1 MKTTT
6 KIILALIVL
15 SYMVWGFCIG
25 HDTKAE
31 TIKFNT
37 AARQTLNLHDLKGIQ
52 FVAPP
57 NESPE
62 DYALDSVLLIV
73 DDKRTDILVDY
84 PRELLQTKMQNGQL
98 ILSPSPRFAAAH
110 AKGNYELTDAKWT
123 ENDARFD
130 TIDTASDGQN
140 IVVRLY
146 MPTAQ
151 ALKLL
156 QSPNALRAL
165 GMVGVQHLVTKSLTL
180 QQNTDVTLMQC
191 RIGDAKINVG
201 VNKFE
206 LQGTRINNMVIKM
219 LNDTENNS
227 QTFYAD
233 DGNSF
238 VNNLLI
244 QGSCNSSFTYSRY
257 GHIMIESTGN
267 TPSSVT
273 LDGLKGRVK
282 LK

>member
-6 KIILALIVL
+6 KIILTLIVL
-15 SYMVWGFCIG
+15 SYVVWGLCIG
-25 HDTKAE
+25 YNTKAE
-31 TIKFNT
+31 KITFYT
-37 AARQTLNLHDLKGIQ
+37 AVRQTLNLHDLKGIR

-57 NESPE
+57 NESLDGHP
-62 DYALDSVLLIV
+62 LDSVLLIV

-98 ILSPSPRFAAAH
+98 ILSLSPRFAAAY
-110 AKGNYELTDAKWT
+110 AKGNYELTDAEWT
-123 ENDARFD
+123 KDDADSD
-130 TIDTASDGQN
+130 TIDSASDGQN

-156 QSPNALRAL
+156 QSPNTLRTL
-165 GMVGVQHLVTKSLTL
+165 GMVGVQHLVAKSLTL
-180 QQNTDVTLMQC
+180 QQNTAVTLTQC

-206 LQGTRINNMVIKM
+206 LQGTRVNNLVIKM
-219 LNDTENNS
+219 LNDAESND
-227 QTFYAD
+227 QTLYAD
-233 DGNSF
+233 DEHSF
-238 VNNLLI
+238 VDNLLI
-244 QGSCNSSFTYSRY
+244 QGCCNSSFTYSHY
-257 GHIMIESTGN
+257 GHIMIEGTGN

-273 LDGLKGRVK
+273 LDGLRGRVK

>member
-6 KIILALIVL
+6 KIILTLIVL
-15 SYMVWGFCIG
+15 SYVVWGFCIG
-25 HDTKAE
+25 YNIKAE
-31 TIKFNT
+31 TITFYT
-37 AARQTLNLHDLKGIQ
+37 AVRQTLNLHDLKGIQ

-57 NESPE
+57 NESLD
-62 DYALDSVLLIV
+62 DYSLDSVLLIV

-110 AKGNYELTDAKWT
+110 AKGNYELTDATT
-123 ENDARFD
+123 ENAATSD
-130 TIDTASDGQN
+130 TIETSTDGQN
-140 IVVRLY
+140 IVIRLY
-146 MPTAQ
+146 MPTTQ

-156 QSPNALRAL
+156 QSPNALSQL
-165 GMVGVQHLVTKSLTL
+165 GAVGVRHLSTKSLTL
-180 QQNTDVTLMQC
+180 QQNFSVTLTQC

-206 LQGTRINNMVIKM
+206 LQSTRINNMVIKM
-219 LNDTENNS
+219 LNDTENDN
-227 QTFYAD
+227 QTLYAD
-233 DGNSF
+233 DVHSF
-238 VNNLLI
+238 VDNLLI
-244 QGSCNSSFTYSRY
+244 QGSCNSSFTYSHY
-257 GHIMIESTGN
+257 GHIMIDGTGN
-267 TPSSVT
+267 APSSVT

>member
-6 KIILALIVL
+6 KIILTLIVL
-15 SYMVWGFCIG
+15 SYVVWGLCIG
-25 HDTKAE
+25 YNTKAE
-31 TIKFNT
+31 TITFYT
-37 AARQTLNLHDLKGIQ
+37 DVRQTLNLHDLKGIQ
-52 FVAPP
+52 FLAPT
-57 NESPE
+57 NESLD
-62 DYALDSVLLIV
+62 DYSLDSVLLIV

-98 ILSPSPRFAAAH
+98 ILSPSPRFATAH
-110 AKGNYELTDAKWT
+110 AQGNYELTDATTKNAAT
-123 ENDARFD
+123 SD
-130 TIDTASDGQN
+130 TIETSTDEQN
-140 IVVRLY
+140 IVIRLY

-165 GMVGVQHLVTKSLTL
+165 SMVGVQHLVTKSLTL

-233 DGNSF
+233 DDHSF
-238 VNNLLI
+238 VDNLLI

-257 GHIMIESTGN
+257 GHIMLEGTGN

>member
-6 KIILALIVL
+6 KIILTLIVL
-15 SYMVWGFCIG
+15 SYVVWGLCIG
-25 HDTKAE
+25 YDTKAE
-31 TIKFNT
+31 TITFYT
-37 AARQTLNLHDLKGIQ
+37 TVRQTLNLHDLKGIW
-52 FVAPP
+52 FVAPY
-57 NESPE
+57 NESLD
-62 DYALDSVLLIV
+62 DYPLDSVLLIV

-123 ENDARFD
+123 KNDVD
-130 TIDTASDGQN
+130 SYTIDSASDGQN

-151 ALKLL
+151 VLKLL
-156 QSPNALRAL
+156 QSPNTLRTF
-165 GMVGVQHLVTKSLTL
+165 GTVGVQHLVAKSLTL
-180 QQNTDVTLMQC
+180 QQNTAVTLTQC

-201 VNKFE
+201 ANDFE
-206 LQGTRINNMVIKM
+206 LQGTQINNMVIKM
-219 LNDTENNS
+219 LNDTKNNN
-227 QTFYAD
+227 QTLYAD
-233 DGNSF
+233 DDHSF
-238 VNNLLI
+238 VDNLLI
-244 QGSCNSSFTYSRY
+244 QGSCNSSFTYSHY
-257 GHIMIESTGN
+257 GHIMIEGTGN

-273 LDGLKGRVK
+273 LDGLRGRVK

>member
-6 KIILALIVL
+6 KIILTLIVL
-15 SYMVWGFCIG
+15 SYVVWGLCIG
-25 HDTKAE
+25 YNTKAE
-31 TIKFNT
+31 KITFYT
-37 AARQTLNLHDLKGIQ
+37 DVRQTLNLHDLKGIR

-57 NESPE
+57 NESLDGHP
-62 DYALDSVLLIV
+62 LDSVLLIV

-98 ILSPSPRFAAAH
+98 ILSLSPRFAATY
-110 AKGNYELTDAKWT
+110 AKGNYELTDAEWT
-123 ENDARFD
+123 KNDVDTD
-130 TIDTASDGQN
+130 TIDSASDGQN

-156 QSPNALRAL
+156 QSPNTLRTL
-165 GMVGVQHLVTKSLTL
+165 GMVGVQHLVAKSLTL
-180 QQNTDVTLMQC
+180 QQNTAVTLTQC

-206 LQGTRINNMVIKM
+206 LQSTRVNNMVIKM
-219 LNDTENNS
+219 LDDTKNNN

-233 DGNSF
+233 DEHSF
-238 VNNLLI
+238 VDNLLI
-244 QGSCNSSFTYSRY
+244 QGCCNSSFTYSHY
-257 GHIMIESTGN
+257 GHIMIEGTGN

-273 LDGLKGRVK
+273 LDGLRGRVK

>member
-31 TIKFNT
+31 TITFNT
-37 AARQTLNLHDLKGIQ
+37 AVRQTLNLHDLKGIQ

-57 NESPE
+57 NEGPE
-62 DYALDSVLLIV
+62 DYSLDNVLLIV

-84 PRELLQTKMQNGQL
+84 PRELFQTKMQNGQL
-98 ILSPSPRFAAAH
+98 TLSPSPSFATAH
-110 AKGNYELTDAKWT
+110 AQGNYELTDATTKNAAT
-123 ENDARFD
+123 SD
-130 TIDTASDGQN
+130 TIETSTDEQN
-140 IVVRLY
+140 IVIRLY

>member
-31 TIKFNT
+31 TITFYT
-37 AARQTLNLHDLKGIQ
+37 AVRQTLNLHDLKGIQ
-52 FVAPP
+52 FLAPY
-57 NESPE
+57 NESLD
-62 DYALDSVLLIV
+62 DYSLDSVLLIV

-110 AKGNYELTDAKWT
+110 AKGNYELADAKWT
-123 ENDARFD
+123 KNDVDSD
-130 TIDTASDGQN
+130 TIDSASDGQN

-151 ALKLL
+151 ALRLL
-156 QSPNALRAL
+156 QSPNALRTL
-165 GMVGVQHLVTKSLTL
+165 GTVGVQHLVAKSLTL
-180 QQNTDVTLMQC
+180 QQNSAVTLTQC

-206 LQGTRINNMVIKM
+206 LQSTQINNMVIKM
-219 LNDTENNS
+219 LNDAESYN
-227 QTFYAD
+227 QTSYAD
-233 DGNSF
+233 DENSF
-238 VNNLLI
+238 VDNLLI
-244 QGSCNSSFTYSRY
+244 QGSCNNSFTYSRY
-257 GHIMIESTGN
+257 GHIMIEGTGN

>member
-6 KIILALIVL
+6 KIILTLIVL
-15 SYMVWGFCIG
+15 SYVVWGLCIG
-25 HDTKAE
+25 YNTKAE
-31 TIKFNT
+31 TITFYT
-37 AARQTLNLHDLKGIQ
+37 AVRQTLNLHDLKGIQ

-62 DYALDSVLLIV
+62 DYALDNVLLIV

-98 ILSPSPRFAAAH
+98 ILSPSPRFAAAY
-110 AKGNYELTDAKWT
+110 AEGNYELTDATT
-123 ENDARFD
+123 ENAATSD
-130 TIDTASDGQN
+130 TIETSTDEQN
-140 IVVRLY
+140 IVIRFY

-165 GMVGVQHLVTKSLTL
+165 GMVGVQHLVAKSLTL
-180 QQNTDVTLMQC
+180 QQNTSINLMQC

-206 LQGTRINNMVIKM
+206 LQGTRINNLVIKM
-219 LNDTENNS
+219 LNDTENNL

-233 DGNSF
+233 DENSF
-238 VNNLLI
+238 VDNLLI
-244 QGSCNSSFTYSRY
+244 QGSCNSSFTYSHY
-257 GHIMIESTGN
+257 GHIMLEGTGN

>member
-15 SYMVWGFCIG
+15 SYVVWGFCIG
-25 HDTKAE
+25 YNIKAE
-31 TIKFNT
+31 TITFNT

-57 NESPE
+57 NEGPE
-62 DYALDSVLLIV
+62 DYSLDNVLLIV

-84 PRELLQTKMQNGQL
+84 PRELFQTKMQNGQL
-98 ILSPSPRFAAAH
+98 TLSPSPSFATAH
-110 AKGNYELTDAKWT
+110 AQGNYELTDATTKNAAT
-123 ENDARFD
+123 SD
-130 TIDTASDGQN
+130 TIETSTDEQN
-140 IVVRLY
+140 IVIRLY

-165 GMVGVQHLVTKSLTL
+165 SMVGVQHLVTKSLTL

-233 DGNSF
+233 DDHSF
-238 VNNLLI
+238 VDNLLI
-244 QGSCNSSFTYSRY
+244 QGSCNSSFTYSHY
-257 GHIMIESTGN
+257 GHIMLEGTGN

>member
-6 KIILALIVL
+6 KIILTLIVL
-15 SYMVWGFCIG
+15 SYVVWGLCIG
-25 HDTKAE
+25 YNTKAE
-31 TIKFNT
+31 TITFYT
-37 AARQTLNLHDLKGIQ
+37 DVRQTLNLHDLKGIQ
-52 FVAPP
+52 FLAPY
-57 NESPE
+57 NESLD
-62 DYALDSVLLIV
+62 DYSLDSVLLIV

-84 PRELLQTKMQNGQL
+84 PREIFQTKMQNGQL
-98 ILSPSPRFAAAH
+98 TLSPSPSFAAAY
-110 AKGNYELTDAKWT
+110 AEGNYELTDATTKNAAT
-123 ENDARFD
+123 SD
-130 TIDTASDGQN
+130 TIETSTDEQN
-140 IVVRLY
+140 IVIRLY

-156 QSPNALRAL
+156 QSPNALRTL
-165 GMVGVQHLVTKSLTL
+165 GMVGVQHLVAKSLTL
-180 QQNTDVTLMQC
+180 QQNTAVALMQC

-206 LQGTRINNMVIKM
+206 LQSTRVNNMVIKM
-219 LNDTENNS
+219 LDDTKNNN

-233 DGNSF
+233 DEHSF
-238 VNNLLI
+238 VDNLLI
-244 QGSCNSSFTYSRY
+244 QGSCNNSFTYSRY
-257 GHIMIESTGN
+257 GHITIEGTGN

>member
-6 KIILALIVL
+6 KIILTLIVL
-15 SYMVWGFCIG
+15 SYVVWGFCIG

-52 FVAPP
+52 FVAPY
-57 NESPE
+57 NESLD
-62 DYALDSVLLIV
+62 DYSLDSVLLIV

-84 PRELLQTKMQNGQL
+84 PREIFQTKMQNGQL
-98 ILSPSPRFAAAH
+98 TLSPSPSFAAAH
-110 AKGNYELTDAKWT
+110 AKGNYELADAKWT
-123 ENDARFD
+123 KNDVDSD
-130 TIDTASDGQN
+130 TIDSASDGQN

-165 GMVGVQHLVTKSLTL
+165 GMVGVQHLVAKSLTL
-180 QQNTDVTLMQC
+180 QQNTSINLMQC

-206 LQGTRINNMVIKM
+206 LQGTRINNLVIKM
-219 LNDTENNS
+219 LNDTKNNL

-233 DGNSF
+233 DENSF
-238 VNNLLI
+238 VDNLLI
-244 QGSCNSSFTYSRY
+244 QGSSNNSLTYSRY
-257 GHIMIESTGN
+257 GHIMIEGTGN

>member
-31 TIKFNT
+31 TITFNT

-62 DYALDSVLLIV
+62 DYSLDNVLLIV

-84 PRELLQTKMQNGQL
+84 PREIFQTKMQNGQL
-98 ILSPSPRFAAAH
+98 TLSPSPSFAAAY
-110 AKGNYELTDAKWT
+110 AEGNYELTDATTKNAAT
-123 ENDARFD
+123 SD
-130 TIDTASDGQN
+130 TIETSTDEQN
-140 IVVRLY
+140 IVIRLY

-233 DGNSF
+233 DDHSF
-238 VNNLLI
+238 VDNLLI

>member
-6 KIILALIVL
+6 KIILTLIVL
-15 SYMVWGFCIG
+15 SYVVWGFCIG
-25 HDTKAE
+25 YNIKAE
-31 TIKFNT
+31 TITFYT
-37 AARQTLNLHDLKGIQ
+37 AVRQTLNLHDLKGIR

-57 NESPE
+57 NESLDGHP
-62 DYALDSVLLIV
+62 LDSVLLIV

-98 ILSPSPRFAAAH
+98 ILSLSPRFAAAY
-110 AKGNYELTDAKWT
+110 AKGNYELTDAEWT
-123 ENDARFD
+123 KNDVDTD
-130 TIDTASDGQN
+130 TIDSASDGQN

-151 ALKLL
+151 ALRLL
-156 QSPNALRAL
+156 QSPNALRTL
-165 GMVGVQHLVTKSLTL
+165 GMVGVQHLVAKSLTL
-180 QQNTDVTLMQC
+180 QQNTAVTLTQC

-206 LQGTRINNMVIKM
+206 LQGTRVNNLVIKM
-219 LNDTENNS
+219 LNDTESND
-227 QTFYAD
+227 QTLYAD
-233 DGNSF
+233 DEHSF
-238 VNNLLI
+238 VDNLLI
-244 QGSCNSSFTYSRY
+244 QGCCNSSFTYSHY
-257 GHIMIESTGN
+257 GHIMIEGTGN
-267 TPSSVT
+267 KPSSLT

>member
-6 KIILALIVL
+6 KIILTLIVL
-15 SYMVWGFCIG
+15 SYVVWGLCIG
-25 HDTKAE
+25 YNTKAE
-31 TIKFNT
+31 KITFYT
-37 AARQTLNLHDLKGIQ
+37 AVRQTLNLHDLKGIQ
-52 FVAPP
+52 FLAPY
-57 NESPE
+57 NESLD
-62 DYALDSVLLIV
+62 DYSLDSVLLIV

-98 ILSPSPRFAAAH
+98 ILSLSPRFAATY
-110 AKGNYELTDAKWT
+110 AKGNYELTDAEWT
-123 ENDARFD
+123 KNDVDTD
-130 TIDTASDGQN
+130 TIDSASDGQN

-156 QSPNALRAL
+156 QSPNTLRTL
-165 GMVGVQHLVTKSLTL
+165 GMVGVQHLVAKSLTL
-180 QQNTDVTLMQC
+180 QQNTAVALMQC

-206 LQGTRINNMVIKM
+206 LQGTRVNNLVIKM
-219 LNDTENNS
+219 LNDAESND
-227 QTFYAD
+227 QTLYAD
-233 DGNSF
+233 DEHSF
-238 VNNLLI
+238 VDNLLI
-244 QGSCNSSFTYSRY
+244 QGCCNSSFTYSRY

>member
-6 KIILALIVL
+6 KIILTLIVL
-15 SYMVWGFCIG
+15 SYVVWGFCIRY
-25 HDTKAE
+25 DSKAE

-37 AARQTLNLHDLKGIQ
+37 AARQTFNLHDLKGIQ
-52 FVAPP
+52 FLAPA
-57 NESPE
+57 NESLD
-62 DYALDSVLLIV
+62 DYSLDSVLLIV

-84 PRELLQTKMQNGQL
+84 PRELLQTTMQNGQL
-98 ILSPSPRFAAAH
+98 TLSPSPSFAAAY

-123 ENDARFD
+123 KDYAD
-130 TIDTASDGQN
+130 SDPIDTASDGQN

-180 QQNTDVTLMQC
+180 QQNTNVTLMQC

-201 VNKFE
+201 ANDFE
-206 LQGTRINNMVIKM
+206 LQSTQINNMVIKM
-219 LNDTENNS
+219 LNDTKNNN

-233 DGNSF
+233 DENSF
-238 VNNLLI
+238 VDNLLI
-244 QGSCNSSFTYSRY
+244 QGSCNNSFTYSRY
-257 GHIMIESTGN
+257 GHIMIEGTGK

>member
-6 KIILALIVL
+6 KIILTLIVL
-15 SYMVWGFCIG
+15 SYVVWGLCIG
-25 HDTKAE
+25 YNIKAE
-31 TIKFNT
+31 TITFYT
-37 AARQTLNLHDLKGIQ
+37 AVRQTLNLHDLKGIR

-57 NESPE
+57 NESLDGHP
-62 DYALDSVLLIV
+62 LDSVLLIV

-98 ILSPSPRFAAAH
+98 ILSLSPRFAAAY
-110 AKGNYELTDAKWT
+110 AKGNYELTDAEWT
-123 ENDARFD
+123 KNDVD
-130 TIDTASDGQN
+130 TDTMDTASDGQN

-156 QSPNALRAL
+156 QSPNTLRTL
-165 GMVGVQHLVTKSLTL
+165 GMVGVQHLVAKSLTL
-180 QQNTDVTLMQC
+180 QQNTAVTLTQC

-206 LQGTRINNMVIKM
+206 LQGTRVNNLVIKM
-219 LNDTENNS
+219 LNDTESND
-227 QTFYAD
+227 QTLYAD
-233 DGNSF
+233 DEHSF
-238 VNNLLI
+238 VDNLLI
-244 QGSCNSSFTYSRY
+244 QGCCNSSFTYSHY
-257 GHIMIESTGN
+257 GHIMIEGTGN

-273 LDGLKGRVK
+273 LDGLRGRVK

>member
-6 KIILALIVL
+6 KIILTLIVL
-15 SYMVWGFCIG
+15 SYVVWGLCIG
-25 HDTKAE
+25 HN
-31 TIKFNT
+31 IKFYT
-37 AARQTLNLHDLKGIQ
+37 AVRQTLNLHDLKGIQ

-57 NESPE
+57 NESLD
-62 DYALDSVLLIV
+62 DYSLDSVLLIV

-110 AKGNYELTDAKWT
+110 AKGNYELTDSKWT
-123 ENDARFD
+123 KNDVDSD
-130 TIDTASDGQN
+130 TIDSASDGQN

-156 QSPNALRAL
+156 QSPNVLSQL
-165 GMVGVQHLVTKSLTL
+165 GTVGVCYLST
-180 QQNTDVTLMQC
+180 NVTLMQC

-201 VNKFE
+201 LNKFE
-206 LQGTRINNMVIKM
+206 LQGTQINNMVIKM
-219 LNDTENNS
+219 LNDTENYN
-227 QTFYAD
+227 QTVYAD
-233 DGNSF
+233 DEHSF
-238 VNNLLI
+238 VDNLLF
-244 QGSCNSSFTYSRY
+244 QGSSNNSLTYSRY
-257 GHIMIESTGN
+257 GHIMIEGTGN

-273 LDGLKGRVK
+273 LDGLRGRVK

>member
-6 KIILALIVL
+6 KIILTLIVL
-15 SYMVWGFCIG
+15 SYVVWGLCIG
-25 HDTKAE
+25 YNTKAE
-31 TIKFNT
+31 KITFYT
-37 AARQTLNLHDLKGIQ
+37 AVRQTLNLHDLKGIR

-57 NESPE
+57 NESLDGHP
-62 DYALDSVLLIV
+62 LDSVLLIV

-98 ILSPSPRFAAAH
+98 ILSLSPRFAAAY
-110 AKGNYELTDAKWT
+110 AKGNYELTDAEWT
-123 ENDARFD
+123 KNDVDSD

-156 QSPNALRAL
+156 QSPNTLRTL
-165 GMVGVQHLVTKSLTL
+165 GMVGVQHLVAKSLTL
-180 QQNTDVTLMQC
+180 QQNTAVTLTQC

-206 LQGTRINNMVIKM
+206 LQGTRVNNLVIKM
-219 LNDTENNS
+219 LNDAESND
-227 QTFYAD
+227 QTLYAD
-233 DGNSF
+233 DEHSF
-238 VNNLLI
+238 VDNLLI
-244 QGSCNSSFTYSRY
+244 QGCCNSSFTYSHY
-257 GHIMIESTGN
+257 GHIMIEGTGN

-273 LDGLKGRVK
+273 LDGLRGRVK

>member
-6 KIILALIVL
+6 KIILTLIVL
-15 SYMVWGFCIG
+15 SYVVWGLCIG
-25 HDTKAE
+25 YNTKAE
-31 TIKFNT
+31 TITFYT
-37 AARQTLNLHDLKGIQ
+37 AVRQTLNLHDLKGIR

-57 NESPE
+57 NESLDGHP
-62 DYALDSVLLIV
+62 LDSVLLIV

-98 ILSPSPRFAAAH
+98 ILSLSPRFAATY
-110 AKGNYELTDAKWT
+110 AKGNYELTDAEWT
-123 ENDARFD
+123 KNDVDTD
-130 TIDTASDGQN
+130 TIDSASDGQN

-156 QSPNALRAL
+156 QSPNTLRTL
-165 GMVGVQHLVTKSLTL
+165 GMVGVQHLVAKSLTL
-180 QQNTDVTLMQC
+180 QQNTAVTLTQC

-206 LQGTRINNMVIKM
+206 LQGTRVNNLVIKM
-219 LNDTENNS
+219 LNDAESND
-227 QTFYAD
+227 QTLYAD
-233 DGNSF
+233 DEHSF
-238 VNNLLI
+238 VDNLLI
-244 QGSCNSSFTYSRY
+244 QGCCNSSFTYSHY
-257 GHIMIESTGN
+257 GHIMIEGTGN

-273 LDGLKGRVK
+273 LDGLRGRVK

>member
-6 KIILALIVL
+6 KIILTLIVL
-15 SYMVWGFCIG
+15 SYVVWGFCIG
-25 HDTKAE
+25 YNIKAE

-37 AARQTLNLHDLKGIQ
+37 VARQTLNLHDLKGIQ
-52 FVAPP
+52 FVAPT

-62 DYALDSVLLIV
+62 DYSLDNVLLIV

-84 PRELLQTKMQNGQL
+84 PRELFQTKMQNGQL
-98 ILSPSPRFAAAH
+98 TLSPSPSFATAYAQ
-110 AKGNYELTDAKWT
+110 GNYELTDATTK
-123 ENDARFD
+123 NDATSD
-130 TIDTASDGQN
+130 TIETSTDEQN
-140 IVVRLY
+140 IVIRLY

-165 GMVGVQHLVTKSLTL
+165 SMVGVQHLVTKSLTL

-233 DGNSF
+233 DDHSF
-238 VNNLLI
+238 VDNLLI
-244 QGSCNSSFTYSRY
+244 QGSCNSSFTYSHY

-273 LDGLKGRVK
+273 LDGLRGRVK

>member
-6 KIILALIVL
+6 KIILTLIVL
-15 SYMVWGFCIG
+15 SYVVWGFCIG
-25 HDTKAE
+25 YNIKAE
-31 TIKFNT
+31 TITFYT
-37 AARQTLNLHDLKGIQ
+37 AVRQTLNLHDLKGIR

-57 NESPE
+57 NESLDGHP
-62 DYALDSVLLIV
+62 LDSVLLIV

-98 ILSPSPRFAAAH
+98 ILSLSPRFAAAY
-110 AKGNYELTDAKWT
+110 AKGNYELTDAEWT
-123 ENDARFD
+123 KNDVDTD
-130 TIDTASDGQN
+130 TIDSASDGQN

-151 ALKLL
+151 ALRLL
-156 QSPNALRAL
+156 QSPNALRTL
-165 GMVGVQHLVTKSLTL
+165 GMVGVQHLVAKSLTL
-180 QQNTDVTLMQC
+180 QQNTAVTLTQC

-206 LQGTRINNMVIKM
+206 LQGTQINNMVIKM
-219 LNDTENNS
+219 LNDTENND
-227 QTFYAD
+227 QTLYAD
-233 DGNSF
+233 DEHSF
-238 VNNLLI
+238 VDNLLI
-244 QGSCNSSFTYSRY
+244 QGSCNNSFTYSHY
-257 GHIMIESTGN
+257 GHIMIEGTGN
-267 TPSSVT
+267 KPSSLT

>member
-31 TIKFNT
+31 TITFNT

-57 NESPE
+57 NEGPE
-62 DYALDSVLLIV
+62 DYSLDNVLLIV

-84 PRELLQTKMQNGQL
+84 PRELFQTKMQNGQL
-98 ILSPSPRFAAAH
+98 TLSPSPSFATAH
-110 AKGNYELTDAKWT
+110 AQGNYELTDATTKNAAT
-123 ENDARFD
+123 SD
-130 TIDTASDGQN
+130 TIETSTDEQN
-140 IVVRLY
+140 IVIRLY

-165 GMVGVQHLVTKSLTL
+165 SMVGVQHLVTKSLTL

-219 LNDTENNS
+219 LNDTENNL

-233 DGNSF
+233 DNHSF
-238 VNNLLI
+238 VDNLLI

-257 GHIMIESTGN
+257 GHIMIDGTGN

>member
-31 TIKFNT
+31 TITFYT
-37 AARQTLNLHDLKGIQ
+37 AVRQTLNLHDLKGIQ
-52 FVAPP
+52 FLAPT
-57 NESPE
+57 NESLD
-62 DYALDSVLLIV
+62 DYSLDSVLLIV

-110 AKGNYELTDAKWT
+110 AKGNYELADAKWT
-123 ENDARFD
+123 KNDVDSD
-130 TIDTASDGQN
+130 TIDSASDGQN

-151 ALKLL
+151 ALRLL
-156 QSPNALRAL
+156 QSPNALRTL
-165 GMVGVQHLVTKSLTL
+165 GMVGVQHLVAKSLTL
-180 QQNTDVTLMQC
+180 QQNTAVALMQC

-206 LQGTRINNMVIKM
+206 LQSTRVNNMVIKM
-219 LNDTENNS
+219 LNDTKNNL

-238 VNNLLI
+238 VDNLLI
-244 QGSCNSSFTYSRY
+244 QGSCNNSFTYSRY
-257 GHIMIESTGN
+257 GHIMIEGTGN

>member
-31 TIKFNT
+31 TITFNT

-57 NESPE
+57 NEGPE
-62 DYALDSVLLIV
+62 DYSLDNVLLIV

-84 PRELLQTKMQNGQL
+84 PRELFQTKMQNGQL
-98 ILSPSPRFAAAH
+98 TLSPSPSFATAH
-110 AKGNYELTDAKWT
+110 AQGNYELTDATTKNAAT
-123 ENDARFD
+123 SD
-130 TIDTASDGQN
+130 TIETSTDEQN
-140 IVVRLY
+140 IVIRLY

-165 GMVGVQHLVTKSLTL
+165 SMVGVQHLVTKSLTL

-233 DGNSF
+233 DDHSF
-238 VNNLLI
+238 VDNLLI
-244 QGSCNSSFTYSRY
+244 QGSCNSSFTYSHY
-257 GHIMIESTGN
+257 GHIMLEGTGN

>member
-6 KIILALIVL
+6 KIILTLIVL
-15 SYMVWGFCIG
+15 SYVVWGFCIG

-31 TIKFNT
+31 TIIFYT
-37 AARQTLNLHDLKGIQ
+37 AVRQTLNLHDLKGIQ

-57 NESPE
+57 NESID
-62 DYALDSVLLIV
+62 DYSLDSVLLIV

-110 AKGNYELTDAKWT
+110 AKGNYELTDATT
-123 ENDARFD
+123 ENAATSD
-130 TIDTASDGQN
+130 TIETSTDGQN
-140 IVVRLY
+140 IVIRLY
-146 MPTAQ
+146 MPTTQ

-165 GMVGVQHLVTKSLTL
+165 GMVGVQHLVAKSLTL
-180 QQNTDVTLMQC
+180 QQNFSVTLTQC

-219 LNDTENNS
+219 LNDTENDN
-227 QTFYAD
+227 QTLYAD
-233 DGNSF
+233 DDHSF
-238 VNNLLI
+238 VDNLLI
-244 QGSCNSSFTYSRY
+244 QGSCNSSFTYSHY
-257 GHIMIESTGN
+257 GHIMIEGTGN

>member
-15 SYMVWGFCIG
+15 SYVVWGFCIG

-31 TIKFNT
+31 TITFNT

-57 NESPE
+57 NEGPE
-62 DYALDSVLLIV
+62 DYSLDNVLLIV

-84 PRELLQTKMQNGQL
+84 PRELFQTKMQNGQL
-98 ILSPSPRFAAAH
+98 TLSPSPSFATAH
-110 AKGNYELTDAKWT
+110 AQGNYELTDATTKNAAT
-123 ENDARFD
+123 SD
-130 TIDTASDGQN
+130 TIETSTDEQN
-140 IVVRLY
+140 IVIRLY

-219 LNDTENNS
+219 LNDTENDN
-227 QTFYAD
+227 QTLYAD
-233 DGNSF
+233 DVHSF
-238 VNNLLI
+238 VDNLLI
-244 QGSCNSSFTYSRY
+244 QGSCNSSFTYSHY

>member
-6 KIILALIVL
+6 KIILTLIVL
-15 SYMVWGFCIG
+15 SYVVWGLCIG
-25 HDTKAE
+25 YNTKAE
-31 TIKFNT
+31 KITFYT
-37 AARQTLNLHDLKGIQ
+37 AVRQTLNLHDLKGIR

-57 NESPE
+57 NESLDGHP
-62 DYALDSVLLIV
+62 LDSVLLIV

-98 ILSPSPRFAAAH
+98 ILSLSPRFAAAY
-110 AKGNYELTDAKWT
+110 AKGNYELTDAEWT
-123 ENDARFD
+123 KNDVDTD
-130 TIDTASDGQN
+130 TIDSASDGQN

-156 QSPNALRAL
+156 QSPNTLRTL
-165 GMVGVQHLVTKSLTL
+165 GMVGVQHLVAKSLTL
-180 QQNTDVTLMQC
+180 QQNTAVTLTQC

-206 LQGTRINNMVIKM
+206 LQGTRVNNLVIKM
-219 LNDTENNS
+219 LNDAESND
-227 QTFYAD
+227 QTLYAD
-233 DGNSF
+233 DEHSF
-238 VNNLLI
+238 VDNLLI
-244 QGSCNSSFTYSRY
+244 QGCCNSSFTYSHY
-257 GHIMIESTGN
+257 GHIMIEGTGN

-273 LDGLKGRVK
+273 LDGLRGRVK

>member
-6 KIILALIVL
+6 KIILTLIVL
-15 SYMVWGFCIG
+15 SYVVWGLCIG
-25 HDTKAE
+25 YNTKAE
-31 TIKFNT
+31 KITFYT
-37 AARQTLNLHDLKGIQ
+37 AVRQTLNLHDLKGIR

-57 NESPE
+57 NESLDGHP
-62 DYALDSVLLIV
+62 LDSVLLIV

-98 ILSPSPRFAAAH
+98 ILSLSPRFAATY
-110 AKGNYELTDAKWT
+110 AKGNYELTDAEWT
-123 ENDARFD
+123 KNDVDTD
-130 TIDTASDGQN
+130 TIDSASDGQN

-156 QSPNALRAL
+156 QSPNTLRTL
-165 GMVGVQHLVTKSLTL
+165 GMVGVQHLVAKSLTL
-180 QQNTDVTLMQC
+180 QQNTAVTLTQC

-206 LQGTRINNMVIKM
+206 LQGTRVNNLVIKM
-219 LNDTENNS
+219 LNDAESND
-227 QTFYAD
+227 QTLYAD
-233 DGNSF
+233 DDHSF
-238 VNNLLI
+238 VDNLLI
-244 QGSCNSSFTYSRY
+244 QGCCNSSFTYSHY
-257 GHIMIESTGN
+257 GHIMIEGTGN

-273 LDGLKGRVK
+273 LDGLRGRVK

>member
-6 KIILALIVL
+6 KIILTLIVL
-15 SYMVWGFCIG
+15 SYVVWGLCIG
-25 HDTKAE
+25 YTTKAE
-31 TIKFNT
+31 KITFYT
-37 AARQTLNLHDLKGIQ
+37 AVRQTLNLHDLKGIR

-57 NESPE
+57 NESLDGHP
-62 DYALDSVLLIV
+62 LDSVLLIV

-98 ILSPSPRFAAAH
+98 ILSLSPRFAATY
-110 AKGNYELTDAKWT
+110 AKGNYELTDAEWT
-123 ENDARFD
+123 KNDVDTD
-130 TIDTASDGQN
+130 TIDSASDGQN

-156 QSPNALRAL
+156 QSPNTLRTL
-165 GMVGVQHLVTKSLTL
+165 GMVGVQHLVAKSLTL
-180 QQNTDVTLMQC
+180 QQNTAVTLTQC

-206 LQGTRINNMVIKM
+206 LQGTRVNNLVIKM
-219 LNDTENNS
+219 LNDAESND
-227 QTFYAD
+227 QTLYAD
-233 DGNSF
+233 DEHSF
-238 VNNLLI
+238 VDNLLI
-244 QGSCNSSFTYSRY
+244 QGCCNSSFTYSHY
-257 GHIMIESTGN
+257 GHIMIEGTGN
-267 TPSSVT
+267 APSSVT

>member
-31 TIKFNT
+31 TITFNT
-37 AARQTLNLHDLKGIQ
+37 AVRQTLNLHDLKGIQ
-52 FVAPP
+52 FLAPY
-57 NESPE
+57 NESLD
-62 DYALDSVLLIV
+62 DYSLDSVLLIV

-84 PRELLQTKMQNGQL
+84 PRELFQTKMQNGQL
-98 ILSPSPRFAAAH
+98 TLSPSPSFATAH
-110 AKGNYELTDAKWT
+110 AQGNYELTDATTKNAAT
-123 ENDARFD
+123 SD
-130 TIDTASDGQN
+130 TIETSTDEQN
-140 IVVRLY
+140 IVIRLY

-165 GMVGVQHLVTKSLTL
+165 SMVGVQHLVTKSLTL

-233 DGNSF
+233 DDHSF
-238 VNNLLI
+238 VDNLLI

>member
-31 TIKFNT
+31 TITFNT

-57 NESPE
+57 NEGPE
-62 DYALDSVLLIV
+62 DYSLDNVLLIV

-84 PRELLQTKMQNGQL
+84 PREIFQTKMQNGQL
-98 ILSPSPRFAAAH
+98 TLSPSPSFATAH
-110 AKGNYELTDAKWT
+110 AQGNYELTDATTK
-123 ENDARFD
+123 NDATSD
-130 TIDTASDGQN
+130 TIETSTDEQN
-140 IVVRLY
+140 IVIRFY

-165 GMVGVQHLVTKSLTL
+165 GMVGVQHLVAKSLTL
-180 QQNTDVTLMQC
+180 QQNTSINLMQC

-206 LQGTRINNMVIKM
+206 LQGTRINNLVIKM
-219 LNDTENNS
+219 LNDTENNL

-233 DGNSF
+233 DEHSF
-238 VNNLLI
+238 VDNLLI
-244 QGSCNSSFTYSRY
+244 QGSCNSSFTYSHY
-257 GHIMIESTGN
+257 GHIMLEGTGN

>member
-62 DYALDSVLLIV
+62 DYALDNVLLIV

-84 PRELLQTKMQNGQL
+84 PREIFQTKMQNGQL
-98 ILSPSPRFAAAH
+98 TLSPSPSFAAAY
-110 AKGNYELTDAKWT
+110 AEGNYELTDATT
-123 ENDARFD
+123 ENAATSD
-130 TIDTASDGQN
+130 TIETSTDEQN
-140 IVVRLY
+140 IVIRLY

-165 GMVGVQHLVTKSLTL
+165 SMVGVQHLVTKSLTL

-233 DGNSF
+233 DDHSF
-238 VNNLLI
+238 VDNLLI

>member
-15 SYMVWGFCIG
+15 SYVVWGLCIG
-25 HDTKAE
+25 YNIKAE
-31 TIKFNT
+31 TITFYT
-37 AARQTLNLHDLKGIQ
+37 AVRQTLNLHDLKGIR

-57 NESPE
+57 NESLDGHP
-62 DYALDSVLLIV
+62 LDSVLLIV

-98 ILSPSPRFAAAH
+98 ILSLSPRFAAAY
-110 AKGNYELTDAKWT
+110 AKGNYELTDAEWT
-123 ENDARFD
+123 KNDVDTD

-156 QSPNALRAL
+156 QSPNTLRTL
-165 GMVGVQHLVTKSLTL
+165 GMVGVQHLVAKGLTL
-180 QQNTDVTLMQC
+180 QQNTAVTLTQC

-206 LQGTRINNMVIKM
+206 LQSTRVNNMVIKM
-219 LNDTENNS
+219 LDDTKNNN

-233 DGNSF
+233 DEHSF
-238 VNNLLI
+238 VDNLLI
-244 QGSCNSSFTYSRY
+244 QGSCNNSFTYSRY
-257 GHIMIESTGN
+257 GHITIEGTGN

>member
-31 TIKFNT
+31 TITFYT

-52 FVAPP
+52 FLAPP
-57 NESPE
+57 NEGPE
-62 DYALDSVLLIV
+62 DYSLDNVLLIV

-84 PRELLQTKMQNGQL
+84 PRELFQTKMQNGQL
-98 ILSPSPRFAAAH
+98 TLSPSPSFATAH
-110 AKGNYELTDAKWT
+110 AQGNYELTDATTKNAAT
-123 ENDARFD
+123 SD
-130 TIDTASDGQN
+130 TIETSTDEQN
-140 IVVRLY
+140 IVIRLY

-165 GMVGVQHLVTKSLTL
+165 SMVGVQHLVTKSLTL

-206 LQGTRINNMVIKM
+206 LQSTRVNNMVIKM
-219 LNDTENNS
+219 LDDTKNNN

-233 DGNSF
+233 DDHSF

-257 GHIMIESTGN
+257 GHIMIEGTGN

-273 LDGLKGRVK
+273 LDGLRGRVK

>member
-31 TIKFNT
+31 TITFNT

-62 DYALDSVLLIV
+62 DYALDNVLLIV

-84 PRELLQTKMQNGQL
+84 PREIFQTKLQNGQL
-98 ILSPSPRFAAAH
+98 TLSPSPSFAAAY
-110 AKGNYELTDAKWT
+110 AEGNYELTDATT
-123 ENDARFD
+123 ENAATSD
-130 TIDTASDGQN
+130 TIETSTDEQN
-140 IVVRLY
+140 IVIRFY

-165 GMVGVQHLVTKSLTL
+165 GMVGVQHLVAKSLTL
-180 QQNTDVTLMQC
+180 QQNTSINLMQC

-206 LQGTRINNMVIKM
+206 LQGTRINNLVIKM
-219 LNDTENNS
+219 LNDTENNL

-233 DGNSF
+233 DENSF
-238 VNNLLI
+238 VDNLLI
-244 QGSCNSSFTYSRY
+244 QGSCNSSFTYSHY
-257 GHIMIESTGN
+257 GHIMLEGTGN

-273 LDGLKGRVK
+273 LDGLRGRVK

>member
-37 AARQTLNLHDLKGIQ
+37 VARQTLNLHDLKGIQ
-52 FVAPP
+52 FVASPT
-57 NESPE
+57 ESPE

-123 ENDARFD
+123 KNDVDSD
-130 TIDTASDGQN
+130 TIDSASDGQY
-140 IVVRLY
+140 IVVRFY

-165 GMVGVQHLVTKSLTL
+165 GMVGVQHLVAKSLTL
-180 QQNTDVTLMQC
+180 QQNTSINLMQC

-206 LQGTRINNMVIKM
+206 LQGTRINNLVIKM
-219 LNDTENNS
+219 LNDTENNL

-233 DGNSF
+233 DENSF
-238 VNNLLI
+238 VYNLLI
-244 QGSCNSSFTYSRY
+244 QGSSNNSLTYSRY
-257 GHIMIESTGN
+257 GHIMIEGTGN

>member
-31 TIKFNT
+31 TITFNT

-62 DYALDSVLLIV
+62 DYSLDNVLLIV

-84 PRELLQTKMQNGQL
+84 PREIFQTKMQNGQL
-98 ILSPSPRFAAAH
+98 TLSPSPSFAAAY
-110 AKGNYELTDAKWT
+110 AEGNYELTDATTKNAAT
-123 ENDARFD
+123 SD
-130 TIDTASDGQN
+130 TIETSTDEQN
-140 IVVRLY
+140 IVIRLY

-219 LNDTENNS
+219 LNDTENNL

-233 DGNSF
+233 DDHSF
-238 VNNLLI
+238 VDNLLI
-244 QGSCNSSFTYSRY
+244 QGNCNSSFTYSRY

-273 LDGLKGRVK
+273 LDGLRGRVK

>member
-6 KIILALIVL
+6 KIILTLIVL
-15 SYMVWGFCIG
+15 SYVVWGFCIG

-31 TIKFNT
+31 TIIFYT
-37 AARQTLNLHDLKGIQ
+37 AVRQTLNLHDLKGIQ

-57 NESPE
+57 NESID
-62 DYALDSVLLIV
+62 DYSLDSVLLIV

-110 AKGNYELTDAKWT
+110 AKGNYELTDATT
-123 ENDARFD
+123 ENAATSD
-130 TIDTASDGQN
+130 TIETSTDGQN
-140 IVVRLY
+140 IVIRLY
-146 MPTAQ
+146 MPTTQ

-165 GMVGVQHLVTKSLTL
+165 GMVGVQHLVAKSLTL
-180 QQNTDVTLMQC
+180 QQNFSVTLTQC

-219 LNDTENNS
+219 LNDTENDN
-227 QTFYAD
+227 QTLYAD
-233 DGNSF
+233 DDHSF
-238 VNNLLI
+238 VDNLLI
-244 QGSCNSSFTYSRY
+244 QGSCNSSFTYSHY
-257 GHIMIESTGN
+257 GHIMIDGTGN
-267 TPSSVT
+267 ALSSVT

>member
-6 KIILALIVL
+6 KIILTLIVL
-15 SYMVWGFCIG
+15 SYVVWGLCIG
-25 HDTKAE
+25 YNTKAE
-31 TIKFNT
+31 KITFYT
-37 AARQTLNLHDLKGIQ
+37 AVRQTLNLHDLKGIR

-57 NESPE
+57 NESLDGHP
-62 DYALDSVLLIV
+62 LDSVLLIV

-98 ILSPSPRFAAAH
+98 ILSLSPRFAATY
-110 AKGNYELTDAKWT
+110 AKGNYELTDAEWT
-123 ENDARFD
+123 KNDVDTD
-130 TIDTASDGQN
+130 TIDSASDGQN

-156 QSPNALRAL
+156 QSPNTLRTL
-165 GMVGVQHLVTKSLTL
+165 GMVGVQHLVAKSLTL
-180 QQNTDVTLMQC
+180 QQNTAVTLTQC

-206 LQGTRINNMVIKM
+206 LQGTRVNNLVIKM
-219 LNDTENNS
+219 LNDAESND
-227 QTFYAD
+227 QTLYAD
-233 DGNSF
+233 DEHSF
-238 VNNLLI
+238 VDNLLI

-257 GHIMIESTGN
+257 GHIMLEGTGN